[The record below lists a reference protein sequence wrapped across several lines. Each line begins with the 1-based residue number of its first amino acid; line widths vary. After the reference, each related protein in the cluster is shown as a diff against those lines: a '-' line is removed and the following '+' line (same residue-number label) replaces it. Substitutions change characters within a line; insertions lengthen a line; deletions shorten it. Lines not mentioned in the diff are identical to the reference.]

1 MKYKIN
7 LHVDACL
14 GGYVIPFAKDHGIKI
29 ESFDF
34 TVPGVTSISADN
46 HKYGLAPKGSSV
58 LLYKTRELRHF

>member
-1 MKYKIN
+1 LKYKIN

-34 TVPGVTSISADN
+34 TVPGVTSIRYFYSKN
-46 HKYGLAPKGSSV
+46 K
-58 LLYKTRELRHF
+58 R